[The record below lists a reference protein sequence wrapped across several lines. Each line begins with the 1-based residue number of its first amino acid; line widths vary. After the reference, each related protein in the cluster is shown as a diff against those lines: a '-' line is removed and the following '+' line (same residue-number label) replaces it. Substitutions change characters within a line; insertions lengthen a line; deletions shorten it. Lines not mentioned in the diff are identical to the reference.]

1 MFDEFGERELSE
13 VIVES
18 VKKLA
23 RLLALVI
30 LCLYTMKAGEEDVET
45 LDAEG
50 TEESFFCNGAE
61 REEAAGGL
69 YGSGLEAEEAAD
81 GLYANGVENEEAV
94 GDLYAGGTGEERQ
107 VGSSGGDRAEGR
119 DGLTGSMG
127 NCILRSS
134 TNYRRS
140 VNWRSVFWRKR
151 KKTGKRRMRSLCR

>member
-23 RLLALVI
+23 RLLDLVI

-81 GLYANGVENEEAV
+81 GLYASGVEDEEAV

-107 VGSSGGDRAEGR
+107 VGSSGGDRAEAWSCVVGGAWE
-119 DGLTGSMG
+119 GLPIGPHPQAF
-127 NCILRSS
+127 S
-134 TNYRRS
+134 TRNHQRR
-140 VNWRSVFWRKR
+140 
-151 KKTGKRRMRSLCR
+151 GAARRGALPSRPP

>member
-107 VGSSGGDRAEGR
+107 VGSSGGDRAEAR
-119 DGLTGSMG
+119 DGRTDREYGELH
-127 NCILRSS
+127 I